1 MRSLLS
7 WGKEL
12 EKWIEVCWLGKQPKR
27 LLELWYAVEDSLL
40 DQLSE
45 LLRLGGRAGLH
56 LVVQDVRARLV
67 NLDKLLSVK
76 ELSQGDKAFLKWQK

>member
-1 MRSLLS
+1 M
-7 WGKEL
+7 
-12 EKWIEVCWLGKQPKR
+12 
-27 LLELWYAVEDSLL
+27 L

-67 NLDKLLSVK
+67 NLDKLLPVK
-76 ELSQGDKAFLKWQK
+76 ELSQGDKAFLK